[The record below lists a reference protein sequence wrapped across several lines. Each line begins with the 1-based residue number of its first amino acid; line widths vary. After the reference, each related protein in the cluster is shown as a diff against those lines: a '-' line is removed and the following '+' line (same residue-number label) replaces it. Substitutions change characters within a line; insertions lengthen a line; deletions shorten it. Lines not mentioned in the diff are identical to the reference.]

1 MRNFVQP
8 GTIVDALMPAAVTS
22 GDGVQVGTAL
32 FGVAVDT
39 YASGATGQLCT
50 DGVFD
55 LAKTTAEAYAA
66 GARLYWNST
75 TKLVTSATGGNIGIG
90 VALATAGTA
99 VGTKVR
105 TLLRVGLP
113 TLA

>member
-1 MRNFVQP
+1 MRNYVQP
-8 GTIVDALMPAAVTS
+8 GKVIDALMPAAVTS

-39 YASGATGQLCT
+39 YGSGATGQLMT
-50 DGVFD
+50 EGVFD

-66 GARLYWNST
+66 GARLYWNNT
-75 TKLVTSATGGNIGIG
+75 TKMVTTATGGMLGIG
-90 VALATAGTA
+90 VCLATAGTA
-99 VGTKVR
+99 VGTKARV
-105 TLLRVGLP
+105 LLGVGLP